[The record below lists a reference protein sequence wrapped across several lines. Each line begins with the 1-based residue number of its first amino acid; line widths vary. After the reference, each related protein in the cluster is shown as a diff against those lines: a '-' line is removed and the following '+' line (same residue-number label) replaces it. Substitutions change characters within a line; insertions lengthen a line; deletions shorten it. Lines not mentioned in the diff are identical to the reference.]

1 MTTAAVQS
9 VGARIGVVGALVWR
23 EWRVFRRI
31 WLAPTVGSVVEPV
44 VYLVVF
50 GYGFG
55 ALVAQVAGIPYLDFM
70 ATGAAANAVL
80 LTGLMGAVFNGFYR
94 RTADHL
100 YEGLLA
106 SPIRVADLVSGEAAW
121 TAVRSAGVAATTVAV
136 AGVFGVGLAWSVV
149 WVPVVGLVGGFAFAC
164 LGAAIGARM
173 RSDKQL
179 DVVIAVIFSPMFV
192 VSWTFFPLDGA
203 PVWLRWPAQIS
214 PLTHVVALLRAAAFG
229 RATTADVIVHAG
241 ILLGFT
247 ALFWTLAVRWLRRAV
262 VS

>member
-1 MTTAAVQS
+1 MTAVPVPASTGRMSAIAA
-9 VGARIGVVGALVWR
+9 LFWR

-31 WLAPTVGSVVEPV
+31 WLAPTFGSVVEPII
-44 VYLVVF
+44 YLLVF

-55 ALVAQVAGIPYLDFM
+55 ALVAEVAGIPYLDFM

-80 LTGLMGAVFNGFYR
+80 WTGLMSGVFNGFFR

-106 SPIRVADLVSGEAAW
+106 APIRVADAVSGEAAW
-121 TAVRSAGVAATTVAV
+121 TAVRSAGVAVTTVAV
-136 AGVFGVGLAWSVV
+136 GRVFGVGLAWTVI

-164 LGAAIGARM
+164 LGAAIGARL

-179 DVVIAVIFSPMFV
+179 DVVISAVFAPMFV

-203 PVWLRWPAQIS
+203 PVWLRWPAQLS

-229 RATTADVIVHAG
+229 HATTTDVVLHAG
-241 ILLGFT
+241 VLLGF
-247 ALFWTLAVRWLRRAV
+247 AVLFWMLAVRWLRRAIV
-262 VS
+262 N